1 MSLIL
6 HLFMTFH
13 SLRSNF
19 HVVILA
25 ADGSLWALGM
35 GEHDRNANP
44 LPLRVQTDFHFPAS
58 TAEAAARG
66 DVATAELD
74 PSDGK
79 YYLVLPVPTTSAPTV
94 VTSTKEMDKVAS
106 APLAMSLFRSHHRV
120 AIAVR
125 EAAVDALAAQRTLQE
140 ASAQQSATGSS
151 DIIRGPTTANRANF
165 PSQGLFEVVV
175 HEGEAYLIELVL
187 PISAEDSA
195 RHYTLLDYTAGWKH
209 SLMIVEEIAD
219 GACEKNY

>member
-1 MSLIL
+1 
-6 HLFMTFH
+6 
-13 SLRSNF
+13 
-19 HVVILA
+19 VILA

-58 TAEAAARG
+58 TTEGVARG
-66 DVATAELD
+66 SGSVATAEVD
-74 PSDGK
+74 PADGK
-79 YYLVLPVPTTSAPTV
+79 YYLVLPVPAVNATAAAGSAEQVDGPA
-94 VTSTKEMDKVAS
+94 STH
-106 APLAMSLFRSHHRV
+106 PAMSLFRSHHRV

-125 EAAVDALAAQRTLQE
+125 EAAVDALAAQRALQE
-140 ASAQQSATGSS
+140 ASQQQSAAGSS

-187 PISAEDSA
+187 PMSAEDSA
-195 RHYTLLDYTAGWKH
+195 RQFTLLDYTAGWKH
-209 SLMIVEEIAD
+209 NLMVVED
-219 GACEKNY
+219 FV